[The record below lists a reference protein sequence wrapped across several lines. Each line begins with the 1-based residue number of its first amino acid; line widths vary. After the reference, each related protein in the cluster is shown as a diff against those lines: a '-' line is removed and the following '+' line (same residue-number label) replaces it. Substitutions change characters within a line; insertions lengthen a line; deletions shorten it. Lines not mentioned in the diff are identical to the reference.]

1 MPAEYPGKWRL
12 NRGDGKRLEARS
24 ACGRRSPPS
33 DDGDLLLLT
42 KPYCYGLLAYRGW
55 HGWFGE
61 LRGINRGI
69 GLHLGQLD
77 GILAVQPGDDEF
89 IRQLDSG
96 NVAIISEVNLC
107 GIAAYRSGGM

>member
-69 GLHLGQLD
+69 GLHLGQLE
-77 GILAVQPGDDEF
+77 GILAVQPGEDEF
-89 IRQLDSG
+89 IG
-96 NVAIISEVNLC
+96 
-107 GIAAYRSGGM
+107 